1 MTKIL
6 LKMITITVIVT
17 IFFCGCTK
25 KEFSNDKWR
34 VKLISAEF
42 NDKWRIF
49 LPSRRQL
56 TEDLYAVEW
65 IGKTPLAIHLTL
77 DYIGPTGT
85 TRMPDIYVRTGDV
98 KTKVHKIEISDDIKN
113 KDKIDLIIR
122 KDFYLEAGVEQNEKI
137 FGEKGC
143 VLLFDMDKDI
153 TYCSLMI
160 DELPPILIKF

>member
-1 MTKIL
+1 MQI
-6 LKMITITVIVT
+6 ITVIVT
-17 IFFCGCTK
+17 ISFCGCAK

-42 NDKWRIF
+42 LSAEKNYDELMINEVKH
-49 LPSRRQL
+49 S
-56 TEDLYAVEW
+56 E
-65 IGKTPLAIHLTL
+65 PLAICMTL
-77 DYIGPTGT
+77 DYIGPTRK
-85 TRMPDIYVRTGDV
+85 TRMPEIYIRIGIDTRVKHYGIVGLGGASEEKVDLILLNDDREVDV
-98 KTKVHKIEISDDIKN
+98 K
-113 KDKIDLIIR
+113 
-122 KDFYLEAGVEQNEKI
+122 QNEKI